1 MVRQPS
7 PFFRPLLLMLAFFAA
22 SPQAMAQDGPLTVLV
37 FHRPPYYV
45 VEKGGRFSGF
55 LLAYTKDVLD
65 TARIPFRF
73 EEAPPK
79 RILKILEEGEPAAC
93 AVGWFKTAEREAYA
107 RFSDPIFTGRPLGVA
122 MRTELLRTLPH
133 APTADALLWRGM
145 RLGLRQGFSYGDWL
159 DAKLAGHRHAADLSV
174 TENDRLLEMIAR
186 GRIDYT
192 FIGPDEYDWLVSRH
206 PGLRKTTRFMALGG
220 VPPET
225 PRHIM
230 CSKKLPPETMAR
242 IDAAIRSLPR
252 TVPSFSV
259 PGNGHS
265 GP

>member
-1 MVRQPS
+1 MGRHP
-7 PFFRPLLLMLAFFAA
+7 PPYLAPLFLALAALAA
-22 SPQAMAQDGPLTVLV
+22 STAAMAQGDPLTVLV

-45 VEKGGRFSGF
+45 VEKGQRYGGF
-55 LLAYTKDVLD
+55 LLDHTKNILD
-65 TARIPFRF
+65 AAHIPFRF

-79 RILKILEEGEPAAC
+79 RILKTLEEGEQPAC
-93 AVGWFKTAEREAYA
+93 AVGWFITPERETFA
-107 RFSDPIFTGRPLGVA
+107 RFSEPIFTGRPMGVA
-122 MRTELLRTLPH
+122 VRTGILRTLPH
-133 APTADALLWRGM
+133 TPTADALLWRGM

-174 TENDRLLEMIAR
+174 AENDRLLEMIAR

-192 FIGPDEYDWLVSRH
+192 FIGPEEYDWLVSRH
-206 PGLRKTTRFMALGG
+206 PELREKTRFMALGG

-230 CSKKLPPETMAR
+230 CSKSLPPETMAR

-252 TVPSFSV
+252 PVPSFSV